1 MMKLSDKV
9 LNQIKEN
16 RKKFRVDHFDI
27 VISEYVNRY
36 NEGKIILDPPYQRT
50 FRWDEPTQSALIE
63 SILIGIPLPPI
74 FAFSNDDFNWEIID
88 GLQRTSTL
96 IRFFNSLIDERTD
109 IRFVDCEILTDLNGK
124 TMHDLSSGVINN
136 LKNARIRIEL
146 VEDNDDLYSQY
157 LLFSRLNSNGEDLS
171 PQELRNF
178 LVYKLSPDFYEL
190 MNDFRDNTN
199 FKEAVNLNTNRVKK
213 QEDNEYILRY
223 FICQMIMRHET
234 SEISYGKIDV
244 LITKEIQNYLSGK
257 SVEEIAAGFDNITET
272 YAYIRRL
279 LGKNSFRHFHSKLNS
294 ITNTSVIA
302 PAIGLLLDEFRL
314 MDDERAINILRGFF
328 ESEVYAN
335 LTARSYSP
343 TRRFFKLS
351 DKAFEYLSEK
361 VREV

>member
-1 MMKLSDKV
+1 MKLSDEV
-9 LNQIKEN
+9 FNQIKEN

-36 NEGKIILDPPYQRT
+36 NDGKVILDPPYQRT

-74 FAFSNDDFNWEIID
+74 FAFSNEDFNWEIID

-96 IRFFNSLIDERTD
+96 IRFFNSLSEDEND
-109 IRFVDCEILTDLNGK
+109 IKFVDCEILTDLNGK
-124 TMHDLSSGVINN
+124 TMKELSPGVINN

-178 LVYKLSPDFYEL
+178 LVYKLSPNFYEL
-190 MNDFRDNTN
+190 MNDFRDDNN
-199 FKEAVNLNTNRVKK
+199 FKEAINLNLNRRKK

-234 SEISYGKIDV
+234 PEVAYGKIDV

-257 SVEEIAAGFDNITET
+257 SVDEIVAGFDNIRAT
-272 YAYIRRL
+272 YDYIRRL
-279 LGKNSFRHFHSKLNS
+279 LGVNAFRHFHSKLNS

-302 PAIGLLLDEFRL
+302 PAIGLLLEEFVA
-314 MDDERAINILRGFF
+314 MGDDNAVDILREFF
-328 ESEVYAN
+328 ESEAYAN

-351 DKAFEYLSEK
+351 VAAYEYLYEK
-361 VREV
+361 VREVE

>member
-1 MMKLSDKV
+1 MSDTV
-9 LNQIKEN
+9 LDQIKEN

-27 VISEYVNRY
+27 VISEYVNRC
-36 NEGKIILDPPYQRT
+36 NEGKVILNPPYQRT
-50 FRWDEPTQSALIE
+50 FRWDEATQSALIE

-96 IRFFNSLIDERTD
+96 IRFFNSLKDEETA
-109 IRFVDCEILTDLNGK
+109 IKFVDCEILTDLNGK
-124 TMHDLSSGVINN
+124 TMHDLSQGVINN

-178 LVYKLSPDFYEL
+178 LVYKLSPEFYGL
-190 MNDFRDNTN
+190 MNEFRNDTN
-199 FKEAVNLNTNRVKK
+199 FKEAIKLKPNRIKK

-223 FICQMIMRHET
+223 FICQMIMKHET
-234 SEISYGKIDV
+234 SEESYGKIDI
-244 LITKEIQNYLSGK
+244 LITKEIQNYLSRK
-257 SVEEIAAGFDNITET
+257 SVEEIVSGFDNITET

-279 LGKNSFRHFHSKLNS
+279 LGENSFRHFHSKLNS
-294 ITNTSVIA
+294 ITNTSIIA
-302 PAIGLLLDEFRL
+302 PAIGLLLDEFKL
-314 MDDERAINILRGFF
+314 VDDNHAVNILRDFF
-328 ESEVYAN
+328 ESDVYKN

-351 DKAFEYLSEK
+351 DEAFKYFSEK
-361 VREV
+361 VWEA